1 VDKVRRELAN
11 YQEFVT
17 VSAQIVEV
25 NEAIWAARPISAFAD
40 EPQTPTKPVGERGGS
55 SARSRR
61 SSPPR

>member
-25 NEAIWAARPISAFAD
+25 NEAICEARPISAFTD
-40 EPQTPTKPVGERGGS
+40 EPQTPTETVGEGGS

-61 SSPPR
+61 SSPPK